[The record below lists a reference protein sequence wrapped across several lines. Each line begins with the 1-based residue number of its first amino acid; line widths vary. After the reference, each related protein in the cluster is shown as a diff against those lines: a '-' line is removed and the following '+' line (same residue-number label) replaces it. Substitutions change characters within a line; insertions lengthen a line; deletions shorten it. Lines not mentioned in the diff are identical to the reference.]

1 MRIQPELCL
10 CRGVCAD
17 IPYLENSLFV
27 TSLTMYG
34 ARSQKLF
41 HRSSG
46 HLCPRTVK
54 WIIQYFSLHLELLEK
69 VFYYSNALWIQRWQ
83 SSFKVKMVIE
93 EAHWVWFNSDVDLLV
108 ASTLTNSH
116 ARENNENGM
125 KSAVYL
131 SPKFELKPGSV
142 ANRVF
147 NNIDFPKGHIAIK
160 SFNAEV
166 VDEAGNPIPLHETY
180 LHHWIV
186 LRNYQRKGIE
196 SPKNKSDNIIVS
208 NSGLCKNGLE
218 QIFGLGSETRR
229 TDTHVPDPYGIEV
242 GNPIE
247 IPQGFEERWFMNVH
261 AIDTRG
267 AEDKLGCTECRCD
280 LYNAT
285 EDENGEALRK
295 GYIGGMDCCHDG
307 TKCKVR
313 EGFEGVK
320 RTLFMRYTVKWV
332 DWDSSIVPVKIYVLD
347 VTDTWKKGDSNALDT
362 KHHCLI
368 EYDVE
373 SCAGTSVS
381 NEGCIDNRTVSLS
394 MPTGGNVIYGVAHQH
409 TGGIGSTLYGED
421 GRILC
426 SSIPTYGEGKEA
438 GNEEGYIVGMST
450 CYPNPGSVKIS
461 DGETLVLESIY
472 NRSQSHSGVMGLFY
486 ILVADDILPN
496 NPNSVVHAPVEKQ
509 EKMTVPN
516 SVWGVTLFGV
526 AIAIVAVV
534 AYHRRSKR
542 KNGYQSITMST
553 QHRIESS

>member
-1 MRIQPELCL
+1 MLSPETLTSTAKKEKRKMAHCSKIQ
-10 CRGVCAD
+10 
-17 IPYLENSLFV
+17 LFFFI
-27 TSLTMYG
+27 T
-34 ARSQKLF
+34 
-41 HRSSG
+41 
-46 HLCPRTVK
+46 
-54 WIIQYFSLHLELLEK
+54 
-69 VFYYSNALWIQRWQ
+69 
-83 SSFKVKMVIE
+83 
-93 EAHWVWFNSDVDLLV
+93 LLV

-125 KSAVYL
+125 KSAVFL

-242 GNPIE
+242 GNSIE

-261 AIDTRG
+261 VIDTRG

-285 EDENGEALRK
+285 KDENGEALRK

-313 EGFEGVK
+313 EGFESVK
-320 RTLFMRYTVKWV
+320 RALFMRYTVKWV

-373 SCAGTSVS
+373 ACSGTGVS
-381 NEGCIDNRTVSLS
+381 NEGCIDNRRVSLS

-421 GRILC
+421 GRVLC

-486 ILVADDILPN
+486 ILVADDMLPN

-553 QHRIESS
+553 QHTIESS